1 MGDIARAVKF
11 MIDTANDNSH
21 GYDQVYRNGPDY
33 DCSSL
38 VATALFEGGFD
49 VNPSSWTGNIE
60 AQLRR
65 CGFVECE
72 APWRAGDIHLK
83 RRKHI
88 AMSVSKTDIVHAS
101 INELGKISGGKTGDQ
116 TGAEI
121 CRRKYYKYAGGWDVH
136 LRYKGTGDD
145 AGKKKTAH
153 TVAREVIAGRY
164 GNGEERKKKL
174 EAEGY
179 DYNIIQATVNLILNG
194 DILKDNLEIARE
206 VIKGVWG
213 TGDERRIKLT
223 QAGYS
228 YSVIQGL
235 VNSMMKG

>member
-1 MGDIARAVKF
+1 MGDIERAVKF
-11 MIDTANDNSH
+11 MIDTANDNRH

-60 AQLRR
+60 TQLRK
-65 CGFVECE
+65 CGFEECK
-72 APWRAGDIHLK
+72 APWRAGDVHLK

-101 INELGKISGGKTGDQ
+101 INERGEVSGGKTGDQ
-116 TGAEI
+116 TGREI
-121 CRRKYYKYAGGWDVH
+121 CRRKYYEYAGGWDVH
-136 LRYKGTGDD
+136 LRYKGVGDD
-145 AGKKKTAH
+145 AGEKKSYR
-153 TVAREVIAGRY
+153 TVAREVISGRY
-164 GNGEERKKKL
+164 GNGEERRKKL
-174 EAEGY
+174 ESEGY
-179 DYNIIQATVNLILNG
+179 DYNIVQAAVNLMLKGAILM
-194 DILKDNLEIARE
+194 DNQEIARE
-206 VIKGVWG
+206 VIKGDWG
-213 TGDERRIKLT
+213 SGDERKIKLT

-228 YSVIQGL
+228 YRAIQGL

>member
-1 MGDIARAVKF
+1 MGDIERAVKI
-11 MIDTANDNSH
+11 MIDTANDNKH

-60 AQLRR
+60 TQLRR
-65 CGFVECE
+65 CGFVDCK
-72 APWRAGDIHLK
+72 APWRAGDVHLK
-83 RRKHI
+83 RRKHVV
-88 AMSVSKTDIVHAS
+88 MSVSKTDIVHAS
-101 INELGKISGGKTGDQ
+101 INERGEVSGGKTGDQ
-116 TGAEI
+116 TGREI
-121 CRRKYYKYAGGWDVH
+121 CRRKYYEYSGGWDVH
-136 LRYKGTGDD
+136 LRYTGVAGD
-145 AGKKKTAH
+145 AGEMKTYH

-174 EAEGY
+174 ESAGY
-179 DYNIIQATVNLILNG
+179 DYNTVQALVELILSG
-194 DILKDNLEIARE
+194 GILKDNQDIARE
-206 VIKGVWG
+206 VIKGKWG
-213 TGDERRIKLT
+213 SGDERKIKLT

-228 YSVIQGL
+228 YKVIQAL

>member
-1 MGDIARAVKF
+1 MADIERAVKF
-11 MIDTANDNSH
+11 MLDTANDNSH
-21 GYDQVYRNGPDY
+21 GYDQTYRNGPDY

-60 AQLRR
+60 SQLRK
-65 CGFVECE
+65 CGFEECK
-72 APWRAGDIHLK
+72 APWKAGDVHLK

-101 INELGKISGGKTGDQ
+101 INEFGKVTGGKTGDQ

-136 LRYKGTGDD
+136 LRYKGVVSD
-145 AGKKKTAH
+145 AGEKKTYH

-174 EAEGY
+174 ESEGY
-179 DYNIIQATVNLILNG
+179 DYKVMQSCVNLILNG
-194 DILKDNLEIARE
+194 DILKDNQEIARE
-206 VIKGVWG
+206 VIKGQWG
-213 TGDERRIKLT
+213 IGNERKTKLT

-228 YSVIQGL
+228 YTLIQGI
-235 VNSMMKG
+235 VNSMLKG